1 MFRDRKDAGAQLAQ
15 KLLHLRPLAPVIVGL
30 ARGGVPVASEVAA
43 ALQAPLDVLVV
54 RKLGAPGQE
63 EFALGAIG
71 EGVRI
76 INDRAVAALGVSPR
90 QLAAIEKRERR
101 ELERRTTRYRRGRPG
116 VELTARTVVVVDDGI
131 ATGASA
137 VVACQIVREQ
147 GAQRIVLA
155 APVAPPG
162 WRPPPVAHVDEFITV
177 DTSGDFTSIGQWYR
191 DFTQVSDTA
200 VMTILALQG

>member
-1 MFRDRKDAGAQLAQ
+1 MAK
-15 KLLHLRPLAPVIVGL
+15 KLQHLREQSPVVMGL

-43 ALQAPLDVLVV
+43 ALGAPLDVLVV

-63 EFALGAIG
+63 ELALGAIG

-76 INDRAVAALGVSPR
+76 INDRAVAALGVTPR
-90 QLAAIEKRERR
+90 QIAAIERRERR

-116 VELTARTVVVVDDGI
+116 VDLTARTVVVVDDGI

-137 VVACQIVREQ
+137 VVGCQIVREQ
-147 GAQRIVLA
+147 GAKRIVLA

-162 WRPPPVAHVDEFITV
+162 WRPPPAAHVDEFVTV
-177 DTSGDFTSIGQWYR
+177 DTSGNFTSIGQWYA
-191 DFTQVSDTA
+191 DFTQVSDAA
-200 VMTILALQG
+200 VMDLLALRS